1 LFRPTSGIGTKV
13 ISFWQPI
20 SEIPMAKKN
29 QQFWIYY
36 SVAWLFYAISL
47 GAVFVAG
54 GDSNA
59 WSVFVNVIC
68 NVATPFLLGVAVVKF
83 CQKFPLNQQN
93 SIWFVLIH
101 ILFAVSF
108 TFLWCFLTLVNLSV
122 WVLLRDGVWAFNWWG
137 NYALQWQF
145 LSGLMAYLTIASSV
159 YVRQSNENLQIE
171 LQRNAELEM
180 RAVKAESAQRQAELS
195 ALRAKLNPH
204 FLFNT
209 LHTLMALVR
218 TDAAAAEEAIERFAL
233 MLRYVLQS
241 QKDEKTERFDVLFAE
256 EWTFIQNYLELENLR
271 LGERLKVKSEID
283 PATLDVRLP
292 AFLLQ
297 PLVENA
303 VKWAISPRAIG
314 GEIQIKANL
323 EGDFLH
329 VSVKDN
335 GDGAVL
341 ENTLNAD
348 GFGLRLIREILATR
362 YGDSASLTIETAPN
376 TGFMASLVIPV

>member
-1 LFRPTSGIGTKV
+1 
-13 ISFWQPI
+13 
-20 SEIPMAKKN
+20 MAKKN
-29 QQFWIYY
+29 HQFWIYY
-36 SVAWLFYAISL
+36 SVAWLFYAFSL
-47 GAVFVAG
+47 GAVFVSYW
-54 GDSNA
+54 DSSN
-59 WSVFVNVIC
+59 FNIFINVIC
-68 NVATPFLLGVAVVKF
+68 NVLPAVLFGIVVVNF
-83 CQKFPLNQQN
+83 CEKLRWEQRNK
-93 SIWFVLIH
+93 SWFIIVH
-101 ILFAVSF
+101 ILVASLFAA
-108 TFLWCFLTLVNLSV
+108 LWCFFGLVNLSV
-122 WVLLRDGVWAFNWWG
+122 WVLIRDGIWAFSWLG
-137 NYALQWQF
+137 NYALQWQ
-145 LSGLMAYLTIASSV
+145 LINGLMAYLTITSSV

-171 LQRNAELEM
+171 LNRNAELEM

-241 QKDEKTERFDVLFAE
+241 QKDEKTERFDVLFVE

-314 GEIQIKANL
+314 GEIWIKANL

-329 VSVKDN
+329 VAVKDN

-341 ENTLNAD
+341 ENALNAD

-376 TGFMASLVIPV
+376 TGFTASLVIPV